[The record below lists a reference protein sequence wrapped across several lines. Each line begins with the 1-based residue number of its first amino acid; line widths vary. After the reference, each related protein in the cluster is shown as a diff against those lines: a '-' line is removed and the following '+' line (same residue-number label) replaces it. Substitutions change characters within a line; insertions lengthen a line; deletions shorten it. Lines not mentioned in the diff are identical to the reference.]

1 MKRRIKLTESDLHRI
16 IKKNL
21 RMALRERVLKTIITV
36 RKTNF
41 IHQDHTECGEWK

>member
-21 RMALRERVLKTIITV
+21 RMALRESFEDDYNSAKD
-36 RKTNF
+36 KF
-41 IHQDHTECGEWK
+41 YS